1 MSIFVDKHE
10 LAERKDVI
18 NPNLAYGK
26 IITFQ
31 GWPASGDSTHA
42 VLNAVNYEYNYAGF
56 KLNTKFKAGDQF
68 TITTTGET
76 SDNNTYQIAIF
87 SQTTQINYGSNITF
101 TSGKTE
107 SHVFTVNANST
118 PTDPPIVLLYAG
130 KPQQCNNVK
139 LTLNYLKVERGTV
152 ATPYVPAVEDLVLKS
167 DYDALNSRLTALE
180 SKMGGRKPP
189 KPLISMF
196 CVTPYEREVA

>member
-1 MSIFVDKHE
+1 MVDVFIQGKNDPIQ

-26 IITFQ
+26 IITFL
-31 GWPASGDSTHA
+31 GWPASGNSTHA
-42 VLNAVNYEYNYAGF
+42 VLNAVNNEYNYAGF

-87 SQTTQINYGSNITF
+87 SQTTQISYGPNITF

-152 ATPYVPAVEDLVLKS
+152 ATPWCPAPQDLVLKS
-167 DYDALNSRLTALE
+167 DLDALKAEIEQL
-180 SKMGGRKPP
+180 KQK
-189 KPLISMF
+189 
-196 CVTPYEREVA
+196 